1 MILTQDLCQLQDNSM
16 LTALTRQQVTLRVD
30 IARVMAAAATRRYAL
45 KRGNRFFFSISIS
58 AVRLLVCPYEL
69 PRKCERHHAFDG
81 IVLYCVLLVDRRHIA
96 FESV

>member
-16 LTALTRQQVTLRVD
+16 STALTRQQVTLRVD

-45 KRGNRFFFSISIS
+45 KREAGFFSISIS

-81 IVLYCVLLVDRRHIA
+81 IVLYCVLLVDGRHIA
-96 FESV
+96 FEGV